1 MLNSWNDTGN
11 KKAVIDFVQRVCTQ
25 GSKDFVPVAE
35 RIAVFDNDGTL
46 WTEQPTLIEGFFA
59 FERIREMIADNPS
72 MKEQQPFKAFLEHDL
87 KTIHTLGKKGI
98 MEFVFK
104 SHEAQTQEDFT
115 KIAVQWFANA
125 THPHFKRKC
134 VECIFQPQLELLD
147 YLRANGFKTFIVTG
161 GGIEFV
167 RAIAEKIYGI
177 PPEQIIGSS
186 SKTLFDINEKKV
198 QVRRLS
204 ELNSFDDRET
214 KVTNINL
221 HIGRRPIFVSGN
233 SDGDLRMMQYALSGD
248 GPRMAMLVHHD
259 DAQREFAYDKD
270 FRLSPLNE
278 ALTVAIDWGIHV
290 VSIRNDWNRVFAF
303 E

>member
-1 MLNSWNDTGN
+1 MLNSWNDTDN
-11 KKAVIDFVQRVCTQ
+11 KKAVIDFVQRVSTE
-25 GSKDFVPVAE
+25 GGKDFVPVAE

-46 WTEQPTLIEGFFA
+46 WTEQPTFIEGLFA
-59 FERIREMIADNPS
+59 FERIKEMIDENPS
-72 MKEQQPFKAFLEHDL
+72 MKEMQPFKAFLEHDL
-87 KTIHTLGKKGI
+87 KTIHGLGKKGI

-104 SHEAQTQEDFT
+104 SHEAQTQEEFRE
-115 KIAVQWFANA
+115 IAKHWFGNA
-125 THPHFKRKC
+125 MHPHLKRKC
-134 VECIFQPQLELLD
+134 IECIFQPQAELLG

-177 PPEQIIGSS
+177 PPEQVIGSS
-186 SKTLFDINEKKV
+186 SKTQFDINDKKV

-248 GPRMAMLVHHD
+248 GARMAMLVHHD
-259 DAQREFAYDKD
+259 DAEREFAYDKD

-278 ALTVAIDWGIHV
+278 ALTVAEEWGIYV
-290 VSIRNDWNRVFAF
+290 VSIKNDWKRVFAF